1 MVFDFLV
8 TLLAVIKLWAW
19 RKQGGLSQ
27 MMFENGI
34 VYFIF
39 ASCGNLVQAVLAAL
53 NLSGLLNVMFL
64 PVAMCISVIGTLPD
78 YGVKSFKLTGW
89 LILASTRVFIQLL
102 SHADPHNAYT
112 SQTGDPNS
120 VESYLA
126 PAHHQASRLG
136 QQSPLPPN
144 VGPTLHS
151 NVFPIAP
158 GFDQPYSLNNL
169 KK

>member
-1 MVFDFLV
+1 MIFDFLV

-53 NLSGLLNVMFL
+53 NLSGLLNVLFL
-64 PVAMCISVIGTLPD
+64 PVAMCISVIGTLPNHET
-78 YGVKSFKLTGW
+78 GPFELTEW
-89 LILASTRVFIQLL
+89 LILASTRVFIRLL
-102 SHADPHNAYT
+102 SHADPHNTYT
-112 SQTGDPNS
+112 SQTGDSNS
-120 VESYLA
+120 VRASLA
-126 PAHHQASRLG
+126 VDHYPASRLG
-136 QQSPLPPN
+136 PQSHLPPALN
-144 VGPTLHS
+144 S
-151 NVFPIAP
+151 NVFPVAP
-158 GFDQPYSLNNL
+158 GFDQPYGLNTV